1 MDKYLHDC
9 LYPVMLGANAQCHAC
24 VRRMQKRYGV
34 SSTVICK
41 KRTLTLRVLPAVTIV
56 EAPPTL
62 SDELLLTVLQDAA
75 MAGGARI
82 PLLVLCDKAYAPF
95 VERNRAALETQFILR
110 RAEELSG
117 EEF

>member
-9 LYPVMLGANAQCHAC
+9 LYPVMLGADAQCHAC

-34 SSTVICK
+34 ASTVICK
-41 KRTLTLRVLPAVTIV
+41 KRTLTLRVLPAVTVI

-62 SDELLLTVLQDAA
+62 SDELLLTVLEDVAL
-75 MAGGARI
+75 AGGARI
-82 PLLVLCDKAYAPF
+82 PRLVLCDAAYAPC
-95 VERNRAALETQFILR
+95 VERNRAALETRFILR
-110 RAEELSG
+110 RAAELSG